1 MRDKYG
7 VTQDKYCYPGTDVLI
22 NLLDIR
28 DAELLAD
35 AEAEFTAHRYITY
48 ESSILNL
55 SDCSFSHLK
64 SLHYHLFQDLYDWA
78 GTLRDVDI
86 SKGETRFCTWTRIEP
101 EANKLFR
108 ELPALADCKR
118 HNDLI
123 EKVSDLFCELNM
135 LHPFREGN
143 GRVLRFFFEELLFTL
158 GYDVTWPQITP
169 QEWIEANIAGVN
181 LNLELRFSLLPA
193 SPRIM
198 QAHCRTVDNVAVSPG
213 SDSARFGETGF
224 ARYPGLW
231 QFGMTKTF

>member
-143 GRVLRFFFEELLFTL
+143 GRVLRFFFEELLFLQKSLPFLFHQKLPLHHMQT
-158 GYDVTWPQITP
+158 TQID
-169 QEWIEANIAGVN
+169 
-181 LNLELRFSLLPA
+181 LRIYIFSLKVIL
-193 SPRIM
+193 
-198 QAHCRTVDNVAVSPG
+198 VV
-213 SDSARFGETGF
+213 
-224 ARYPGLW
+224 L
-231 QFGMTKTF
+231 

>member
-28 DAELLAD
+28 DAERLAN

-48 ESSILNL
+48 ESSILDC
-55 SDCSFSHLK
+55 SDFSFSHLK

-86 SKGETRFCTWTRIEP
+86 SKGDTRFCTWTRIEP

-158 GYDVTWPQITP
+158 GYNVTWPQISP

-181 LNLELRFSLLPA
+181 LNLDLLKVIFSKA
-193 SPRIM
+193 ISER
-198 QAHCRTVDNVAVSPG
+198 
-213 SDSARFGETGF
+213 
-224 ARYPGLW
+224 
-231 QFGMTKTF
+231 